1 MSIPLSSAAQLLSDC
16 SQLEAVE
23 PLRTAL
29 QAAHLVTAESTV
41 QAALTMHLLCSTAS
55 LDTPHMLSL

>member
-16 SQLEAVE
+16 RQLEAVE

-41 QAALTMHLLCSTAS
+41 QAALTMRLLCSTAS